1 MAKQENVFDCYDENL
16 KLVLFNE
23 RNIDFS
29 EIINTEP
36 KKIACWI
43 VKNRKKITYNM
54 KTKKNEQKNKNLDK
68 YTQLRKFYDELLK
81 IQLKIESDKN
91 IDFKIFLTSIYML
104 VSKSA
109 YAFARG
115 KLSEKFSSFI
125 EKNVKNI
132 TTKDDIDMFVLYY
145 EAILGYVK
153 YFDSFENDNK
163 EEQ

>member
-1 MAKQENVFDCYDENL
+1 MEQDKIFECYDENL
-16 KLVLFNE
+16 KLVLFND
-23 RNIDFS
+23 RNVDFS
-29 EIINTEP
+29 EIIKTEP

-43 VKNRKKITYNM
+43 VKNRQKVTYNA
-54 KTKKNEQKNKNLDK
+54 KKNKKEQKNKNLDK

-81 IQLKIESDKN
+81 IQIKMENNKD
-91 IDFKIFLTSIYML
+91 IDIKIFLTSIYMIA
-104 VSKSA
+104 SKAA
-109 YAFARG
+109 YALARG

-125 EKNVKNI
+125 ELNVKNI
-132 TTKDDIDMFVLYY
+132 MTKEDIDKFIMYY